1 MRAADVYGVEPYE
14 GRGGWTWYTGSAVW
28 LTYAI
33 REHMLGLRV
42 RAGRLKFEPQVP
54 EDWREVSVSYV
65 YGSTRYVL
73 HARRDCITAMPAD
86 ELDGDWVK
94 LSDDGRVHEIVV
106 PLK

>member
-1 MRAADVYGVEPYE
+1 M
-14 GRGGWTWYTGSAVW
+14 
-28 LTYAI
+28 
-33 REHMLGLRV
+33 
-42 RAGRLKFEPQVP
+42 P
-54 EDWREVSVSYV
+54 EDWLEVSVSYV
-65 YGSTRYVL
+65 YGSKRYVL